1 MRRVGV
7 PSCVQELPCQWGSSG
22 VHKEDK
28 EKSGG
33 GIKGEKKQEKRW
45 AEGTSRKEKDEECN
59 QFLV

>member
-1 MRRVGV
+1 MRRAGV
-7 PSCVQELPCQWGSSG
+7 PSYLQELPCQWGSSG
-22 VHKEDK
+22 VHEEGK

-45 AEGTSRKEKDEECN
+45 AGGTSRKEKDKECN